1 MRILIQRVSRAKV
14 SAEGTLLGEIAKGLL
29 VLVGVAKDDNEK
41 DAENLAVKT
50 VNLRIMSDKENK
62 MNLSVLDVT
71 GEILAVSQFTLYADT
86 SAGRRP
92 SFINSAEPAKA
103 EKLYEY
109 FIVCLKKQGIKK
121 VASGRFGAYMMV
133 ELVNDGP
140 VTLMICSPPGCT
152 C

>member
-14 SAEGTLLGEIAKGLL
+14 SAEGTLLGEITKGLL
-29 VLVGVAKDDNEK
+29 ILVGVAKEDTQK
-41 DAENLAVKT
+41 DAEILASKT
-50 VNLRIMSDKENK
+50 ANLRIMSDNENR

-140 VTLMICSPPGCT
+140 VTIMIDSRER
-152 C
+152 